1 MNRIGRL
8 AIFAILLIVALLI
21 VWQMFGAVWGDRG
34 SINS

>member
-21 VWQMFGAVWGDRG
+21 VRQMFGAVWGDRG